1 MESFTLPPLETEF
14 VLEQMQ
20 QLVSPCTIYVFCY
33 GHYAKKEQHVLPAL
47 LADATVRHHYY
58 LVVFTNHVLNNGGFT
73 LAQSVAEGSGNSIT
87 ATVLLHKVKDLA
99 TKQVDQ
105 QYFFN
110 QVLRY
115 GQRLCLDTTAPPYL
129 LHAVSTRDAKATAAY
144 WHKCIRVAQFYMDA
158 VTGSEQSDVALCKIA
173 LLHSAVHQVA
183 LGLIR
188 VFLGYTPTTF
198 SLVYLLDLC
207 GSFSELPSQV
217 FKTETSVALKCY
229 KMLCASPSMLNHWVD
244 LHANEQHFTWLLAA
258 CQSFLEE
265 AETLAMIELERY
277 EL

>member
-20 QLVSPCTIYVFCY
+20 QLVSPCTVYVFGY
-33 GHYAKKEQHVLPAL
+33 RHYAKKEQHVFPDL

-58 LVVFTNHVLNNGGFT
+58 LVVFTNHVLPNGGFA
-73 LAQSVAEGSGNSIT
+73 LAQSVAEASGNSIT

-105 QYFFN
+105 QWFYN
-110 QVLRY
+110 QVLRD

-129 LHAVSTRDAKATAAY
+129 LHTVSTRDAKATVAY
-144 WHKCIRVAQFYMDA
+144 WHKCIRVAQFYMHA
-158 VTGSEQSDVALCKIA
+158 VTGSEQSDVELCKIA

-188 VFLGYTPTTF
+188 VFLGYTPTTL

-207 GSFSELPSQV
+207 GSFTALPSQV
-217 FKTETSVALKCY
+217 FKLETSLPQKRY
-229 KMLCASPSMLNHWVD
+229 KMLCAPPSMLNHWIA
-244 LHANEQHFTWLLAA
+244 LNANEQHFVWLLAA
-258 CQSFLEE
+258 CQLFLEE
-265 AETLAMIELERY
+265 AETLAMIELNRY
-277 EL
+277 